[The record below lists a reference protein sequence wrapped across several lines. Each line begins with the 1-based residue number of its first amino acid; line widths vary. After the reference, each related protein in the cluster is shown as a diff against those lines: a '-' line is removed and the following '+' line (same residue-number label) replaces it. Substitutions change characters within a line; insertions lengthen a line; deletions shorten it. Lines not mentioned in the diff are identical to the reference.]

1 MLHVIDDW
9 TSDLPSLSS
18 TDAFNYAQEST
29 MYAGDQSTLLAEF
42 QLEKRDPLASSDQ
55 VSPYVLKGT
64 VDTEDVRFYEHT
76 GVDLPGI
83 ARAVLVN
90 LGGGALEG
98 ASTITQQLVRNTVLS
113 EEANDISFERK
124 IREAQLAVDMEKM
137 YSKDEILLMYL
148 NTINYGDGCYGIEAA
163 AQNYFQVSAL
173 DLTLSQAAALVGIPQ
188 SPTYLNPKENL
199 EACQERR
206 NVVLDRM
213 LTAGDITQEEHDAAQ
228 AVPLEEDLKLAP
240 DMPDQGI
247 YAYHHFT
254 SYARNLLLEHGED
267 FNISD
272 GNLFEGGYTIY
283 TTLDPALQEMAEAAC
298 AAQRDRMDDDLDASL
313 VAVVPSTGEVKAMV
327 GGKDFG
333 ISQVNI
339 ATGGGGMGRQAGS
352 TFKTFALTA
361 AIESGINP

>member
-1 MLHVIDDW
+1 
-9 TSDLPSLSS
+9 
-18 TDAFNYAQEST
+18 

-42 QLEKRDPLASSDQ
+42 QLEKRDPLASADQ

-173 DLTLSQAAALVGIPQ
+173 NLTLVAGCRPCGHPPVADVPQPEGEPGGLPGAPQRGARPHAHGRRHHAGGARCSPSGAA
-188 SPTYLNPKENL
+188 
-199 EACQERR
+199 
-206 NVVLDRM
+206 
-213 LTAGDITQEEHDAAQ
+213 
-228 AVPLEEDLKLAP
+228 
-240 DMPDQGI
+240 
-247 YAYHHFT
+247 
-254 SYARNLLLEHGED
+254 
-267 FNISD
+267 
-272 GNLFEGGYTIY
+272 
-283 TTLDPALQEMAEAAC
+283 
-298 AAQRDRMDDDLDASL
+298 
-313 VAVVPSTGEVKAMV
+313 
-327 GGKDFG
+327 
-333 ISQVNI
+333 
-339 ATGGGGMGRQAGS
+339 GGGSEPGRRSAPARES
-352 TFKTFALTA
+352 TPILTLPAMSATF
-361 AIESGINP
+361 